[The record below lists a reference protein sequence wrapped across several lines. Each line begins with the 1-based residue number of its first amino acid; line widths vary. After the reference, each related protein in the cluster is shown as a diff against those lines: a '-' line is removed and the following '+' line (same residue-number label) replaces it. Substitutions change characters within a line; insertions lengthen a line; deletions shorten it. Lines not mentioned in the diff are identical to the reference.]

1 MRRKLLIL
9 AALVIVAAGY
19 VFYWYS
25 VAELVR
31 RGILDWSAARRDEG
45 FTIGWDRY
53 EVTGFPLALRVTI
66 EKPVF
71 GQRGVEPGYM
81 ARSPRLVAEARP
93 WALGRWQV
101 DAAQGATLAIEP
113 GPARP
118 AITVAA
124 ASLAATVEPR
134 QDGAAAGNPGTGVAV
149 TADGIAVTGQADLAI
164 AHVSAQSVIP
174 AHEVASHLQTWLS
187 ASFDLKG
194 MTLPQAVPPLGDTVD
209 HLAATIAVKGSI
221 PGGPHRQA
229 LAAWR
234 DDGGTLE
241 IGALDLGWGDLVLGA
256 KGTLALDAALQ
267 PVGAMTALVRGYNE
281 IVDALV
287 AGGNLRAGDGAMAKL
302 ALGLL
307 AKEGPDGQYEI
318 SAPLT
323 LQNGSVYIGPAK
335 IARMPV
341 FTWE

>member
-9 AALVIVAAGY
+9 AALAVAAGGY
-19 VFYWYS
+19 SFYWYS

-31 RGILDWSAARRDEG
+31 GGILDWSAARREEG
-45 FTIGWDRY
+45 FTVGWDRY
-53 EVTGFPLALRVTI
+53 EVSGFPLALRVTI

-81 ARSPRLVAEARP
+81 ARGPLLIAEARP
-93 WALGRWQV
+93 WALSQWHV
-101 DAAQGATLAIEP
+101 SAAQGATLAVEP
-113 GPARP
+113 GPERP

-124 ASLAATVEPR
+124 AALAGTIAPR
-134 QDGAAAGNPGTGVAV
+134 QGDAAASTPGTDVAV
-149 TADGIAVTGQADLAI
+149 NADGITVAGQADLAI
-164 AHVSAQSVIP
+164 AHASAQAMIP
-174 AHEVASHLQTWLS
+174 AHAVASHLDT
-187 ASFDLKG
+187 SFSSSLDLRG
-194 MTLPQAVPPLGDTVD
+194 MTLPEAVPSLGDTID
-209 HLAATIAVKGSI
+209 HITATVAVKGSI
-221 PGGPHRQA
+221 PEGPHRQA

-241 IGALDLGWGDLVLGA
+241 IGALDLGWGNLVLGA

-281 IVDALV
+281 IIDALV
-287 AGGNLRAGDGAMAKL
+287 SGGNLRAGDGAMAKL

-307 AKEGPDGQYEI
+307 AKEGPDGEYEI

-323 LQNGSVYIGPAK
+323 LQNGYVYIGPAK
-335 IARMPV
+335 VARMPV

>member
-9 AALVIVAAGY
+9 AALAIVAAGY

-31 RGILDWSAARRDEG
+31 RGILDWSEARRQEG

-53 EVTGFPLALRVTI
+53 EVSGFPLALRVTV

-81 ARSPRLVAEARP
+81 ARSARLIAEARP
-93 WALGRWQV
+93 WALSRWHV
-101 DAAQGATLAIEP
+101 SAAQGATLAIEP

-118 AITVAA
+118 AITLAA
-124 ASLAATVEPR
+124 ASLAGTVEPR
-134 QDGAAAGNPGTGVAV
+134 QDDTAAGNSGTDVAV
-149 TADGIAVTGQADLAI
+149 TADRIAVSGQADLTI
-164 AHVSAQSVIP
+164 ARASAQAVIP
-174 AHEVASHLQTWLS
+174 AHAVASHLDTWFS
-187 ASFDLKG
+187 ASLDVRD
-194 MTLPQAVPPLGDTVD
+194 MTLPEAVPSLGDTVD
-209 HLAATIAVKGSI
+209 HVTATVAVKGSI

-241 IGALDLGWGDLVLGA
+241 IGAFDLGWGNLVLGT

-267 PVGAMTALVRGYNE
+267 PIGAMTALVHGYNE
-281 IVDALV
+281 IIDALV
-287 AGGNLRAGDGAMAKL
+287 SGGNLRAGDGAMAKL

-323 LQNGSVYIGPAK
+323 LQNGYVFIGPAR